1 MRFRTCASLPVLAM
15 LSQPAYRAAEPVPS
29 RIISLAPS
37 VTEVLFEIGL
47 GPRVIGVTSYC
58 RYPRAVLALPR
69 IGGYLTPSYEAV
81 AALQPDLAVVLPEHA
96 DIEPHLR
103 ALNIPILRVDHRTI
117 DGVIQSLMTLGDRC
131 GAAARAREAVDG
143 LRLHLARAR
152 QIAGTSA
159 RPRVLVCFG
168 RSEDFGRFYAA
179 APGTIHD
186 DLITLAGGQNVV
198 TSRSVSYP
206 TLSAEG
212 LMRLDPDV
220 IVEFASERQDA
231 AALRRQW
238 NVFGSLRA
246 VKAGRVHVFTEAFLS
261 VPGPRFVR
269 FTETLAR
276 ILNAPSQTGTT
287 P

>member
-1 MRFRTCASLPVLAM
+1 LLAI
-15 LSQPAYRAAEPVPS
+15 LCQPAYRAAEPVPS

-47 GPRVIGVTSYC
+47 GPRVVGVTSYC
-58 RYPRAVLALPR
+58 RYPRAALALPK

-81 AALQPDLAVVLPEHA
+81 AALRPDLAVVLPEHA
-96 DIEPHLR
+96 DIEPHLG

-117 DGVIQSLMTLGDRC
+117 EGVIQSLMTLGDRC
-131 GAAARAREAVDG
+131 GAAAKAREAVDG
-143 LRLHLARAR
+143 LRRHLARAR

-186 DLITLAGGQNVV
+186 DLVTLAGGQNVV

-246 VKAGRVHVFTEAFLS
+246 VKAGRVHVFTEDFLS

-276 ILNAPSQTGTT
+276 ILSAPSQTRTT